1 MKLSTFA
8 AIALSLGVSTCANA
22 DWSQIQNEAKGQT
35 VYFNAWGGSEATN
48 AYIAWAAQEAKTRY
62 RIDVRHVKISETA

>member
-1 MKLSTFA
+1 MKFSTFVA
-8 AIALSLGVSTCANA
+8 TALSLGLATLTHA

-48 AYIAWAAQEAKTRY
+48 AYISWAAKEEIGRA
-62 RIDVRHVKISETA
+62 HV